1 MRKLIDTLYF
11 ACLTEDVYNEENQ
24 KVIKNCIKEIIKKNL
39 SKDNVCDLID
49 ELYETSVKELKGE
62 INEWWKD

>member
-11 ACLTEDVYNEENQ
+11 ACLTEDIYNEENQ

-49 ELYETSVKELKGE
+49 ELYETNVKELEGGDNHE
-62 INEWWKD
+62 N

>member
-62 INEWWKD
+62 IE